1 MNNQSSD
8 ESPSKPVAY
17 DHMGRPLYLHP
28 PTAEQPSQSTEP
40 SSADSTDIT
49 SHVTAASDNST
60 DGHNFDPALRSQ
72 YANEPHVVHATR
84 PLEPEAHEVS
94 DTVRAK
100 HEASKKKYPFLN
112 LSDCEFVVLNLQ
124 RHPIGMFTPI
134 AVASLSLLALLVL
147 LIIYPADS
155 ASLPSF
161 WAVFWPI
168 LALMTMIGVGCYIAI
183 WVYLQNQ
190 FFMTNESVIQEIQ
203 HGLFSRHEQ
212 TVSLGSVEDVS
223 FKKTGLLQTFL
234 DYGTI
239 RMSTEGEETT
249 YRFHY
254 VSRPKQQTAIL
265 NNAVEAFK
273 NGRPVQDAADKTE
286 V

>member
-1 MNNQSSD
+1 MNNQSPD
-8 ESPSKPVAY
+8 EDQHKPVAY
-17 DHMGRPLYLHP
+17 DYMGRPLYLHP
-28 PTAEQPSQSTEP
+28 PANPEQPSRE
-40 SSADSTDIT
+40 SSVTTDAS
-49 SHVTAASDNST
+49 SHVTVADDAGSSQ
-60 DGHNFDPALRSQ
+60 GHNFDPNIRSQ
-72 YANEPHVVHATR
+72 YANEPHVVHTTR
-84 PLEPEAHEVS
+84 PVEPDEHEIS
-94 DTVRAK
+94 DELRKK

-112 LSDCEFVVLNLQ
+112 LSEGEFVILNIQ
-124 RHPIGMFTPI
+124 RHPIGILTPI
-134 AVASLSLLALLVL
+134 AVAGLSLVALLIL
-147 LIIYPADS
+147 LIIYPGES

-168 LALMTMIGVGCYIAI
+168 LALMTMIGVGCYIAV

-203 HGLFSRHEQ
+203 HGIFSRHEQ

-223 FKKTGLLQTFL
+223 FIKAGMLQTFL

-254 VSRPKQQTAIL
+254 VSRPKHQTSIL

-273 NGRPVQDAADKTE
+273 NGRPVKDAAEKTD